1 MENNKFRLSI
11 NAKTIILVLL
21 LLNVGYAYKKI
32 RQYDGIKETGY
43 IRERT
48 VQDKIRKRIMKSFGS
63 VEEMDRLVVDFAKQK
78 EDAKIFSA
86 TIRDQDEQLSN
97 AYRDLEIARS
107 KNRDQKDYLHKKIR
121 GMADGFSRRKDQ
133 YGKMG
138 QLKEVMKDAQSK
150 FETEK
155 ARLEKK
161 INDLEE
167 LLSKSGKE

>member
-1 MENNKFRLSI
+1 
-11 NAKTIILVLL
+11 
-21 LLNVGYAYKKI
+21 
-32 RQYDGIKETGY
+32 
-43 IRERT
+43 
-48 VQDKIRKRIMKSFGS
+48 
-63 VEEMDRLVVDFAKQK
+63 
-78 EDAKIFSA
+78 
-86 TIRDQDEQLSN
+86 
-97 AYRDLEIARS
+97 
-107 KNRDQKDYLHKKIR
+107 
-121 GMADGFSRRKDQ
+121 MADGFSRRKDQ